1 MLAAFVHTNYTVYLS
16 SSSFNPYL
24 QRQVVWVLIRELA
37 LAAYQ
42 FHRYF
47 KIHFMFQFK
56 VFLFLKK
63 GFFSF
68 GWVFFAI

>member
-1 MLAAFVHTNYTVYLS
+1 M
-16 SSSFNPYL
+16 
-24 QRQVVWVLIRELA
+24 LIRELV
-37 LAAYQ
+37 LADYQ

-56 VFLFLKK
+56 VFLFLPK

-68 GWVFFAI
+68 VWVFIAI

>member
-1 MLAAFVHTNYTVYLS
+1 M
-16 SSSFNPYL
+16 
-24 QRQVVWVLIRELA
+24 LIRELA

-56 VFLFLKK
+56 VFLFLTK

-68 GWVFFAI
+68 GWVFIAI

>member
-1 MLAAFVHTNYTVYLS
+1 MLARIRSHQSHRVSELFVIC
-16 SSSFNPYL
+16 PYL

-56 VFLFLKK
+56 VFLFLPK
-63 GFFSF
+63 GFLSL
-68 GWVFFAI
+68 G